1 MAKLGKDKIAL
12 FLACASVLGGKTQ
25 AMNISKVQNPQTIG
39 TVGGARNQPKKIN
52 WGKIAKIG
60 GLTVAGLAAL
70 ETIHSLIGRFTDFK
84 IGSYSIGRAIKNR
97 AKKNNKS
104 NPNELNKDDEKNIK
118 IISENEDGEKNEKF
132 EDLEMEFDYDPDAVI
147 SGGYYEFTDTSLKK
161 YVLSELDNVNV
172 NGVKGETLK
181 QYLMELCEKFSD
193 KNGNDY
199 TKGWPTG
206 EFTGDE
212 GGGEQ
217 APWEY
222 FFVKN
227 DRLAHSGMWLAS
239 SGIAAFAMDDAHKAL
254 LAKEII
260 LMHDHINNPG
270 WKDVICSCLGLMC
283 THGGQ
288 CAWRATSIVDNI
300 YFALNQKAYEITGK
314 NTPIF
319 DIVFSKLKNKIINRS
334 FVSMKKYMET
344 GFNNKYVQED
354 PLNHV
359 NSVVD
364 YLKFKLG
371 ISQKASMDNW
381 VYDMNDVYINYA
393 DNGEKLLKKEM
404 CALRLFML
412 ANEVMLQGGVTEEQ
426 QKEVAPDVELY
437 FEEYCKYTMKS
448 EDSKHKLLKAID
460 ELKKIDPKKMGAE
473 EILSWID
480 GKSKLSVSGICT
492 HLGTWAGCKIEGN
505 AKELYNYLY
514 GIMPELRYL
523 LGIRFIINCC
533 EKNYLRL
540 VC

>member
-147 SGGYYEFTDTSLKK
+147 SRGYYEFTDTSLKK

-227 DRLAHSGMWLAS
+227 NRFAHSGIYLVNS
-239 SGIAAFAMDDAHKAL
+239 TIAAFAMDDAHKAL

-260 LMHDHINNPG
+260 LMRDHIDDPG
-270 WKDVICSCLGLMC
+270 WKDVICSCLVLMC

-314 NTPIF
+314 STPIF
-319 DIVFSKLKNKIINRS
+319 DIVFSKLKNMIINRS
-334 FVSMKKYMET
+334 FAAMKKYMET
-344 GFNNKYVQED
+344 GFNNDFVRSD
-354 PLNHV
+354 PLGYV
-359 NSVVD
+359 NPMLD

-371 ISQKASMDNW
+371 ISQKASRNSW
-381 VYDMNDVYINYA
+381 IHDMNGIYINYA
-393 DNGEKLLKKEM
+393 DHGEKLLKKEM

-412 ANEVMLQGGVTEEQ
+412 ANRAMQEGVTEEQ
-426 QKEVAPDVELY
+426 QNEAAPDVELS
-437 FEEYCKYTMKS
+437 FEDYCKYTMKS
-448 EDSKHKLLKAID
+448 ESSKQKLLNAVAD
-460 ELKKIDPKKMGAE
+460 LKKISPDGTGAE
-473 EILSWID
+473 EILPWIN
-480 GKSKLSVSGICT
+480 GRNKLSVLGIIAN
-492 HLGTWAGCKIEGN
+492 LGMWAGCKIKGN